1 MARPASHLTA
11 ETMAPKTPL
20 ANTSPTL
27 FSSPVMLVA
36 GLLSATLWSVLGL
49 PLIFIKG
56 IASLALAPVQLF
68 LTKSQYKGAKV
79 EHGDGYA
86 LVTGASSGI
95 GADMCAAR
103 CPAAHCVRCPLHG
116 SGGDLSGV
124 ERTYRYLHT
133 AGCPSAS
140 CPLLAPTC
148 STVYPFPRVLLS
160 TPTSYS
166 ARDLA
171 RRGFD
176 LIIVARRVELLE
188 TLAVELSALA
198 LKHAKR
204 KIDIKTIARDLSKP
218 EQVTS
223 LCTELAD
230 TPVVILVNNAGFGGG
245 GFFCEQPFANIAGMV
260 EVNVRS
266 LTELTHFFLQD
277 MVRAGRGHVLQV
289 ASIAA
294 FAAGPGEATY
304 HATKAYVLSLSDG
317 LNYELRATGVS
328 VTSLCPGPVATPF
341 FETAGTTKSLIAQLP
356 LALSSEYVA
365 NAGLDAMFAR
375 RPMVIPGISMKLMY
389 ATVTMMPRLFAVWFN
404 AAAWSEI

>member
-1 MARPASHLTA
+1 MRAGQGMARPASHLTA

-95 GADMCAAR
+95 GADI
-103 CPAAHCVRCPLHG
+103 
-116 SGGDLSGV
+116 
-124 ERTYRYLHT
+124 
-133 AGCPSAS
+133 
-140 CPLLAPTC
+140 
-148 STVYPFPRVLLS
+148 
-160 TPTSYS
+160 